1 MSNKGE
7 KRDFDKEAAAWD
19 ENPGRVKL
27 AHDVATTIRYEVP
40 LSSSMDVLDFGC
52 GTGLLTLGLQPFVR
66 SITGVDSSQGMLE
79 VLSTKVENR
88 KLPNVHA
95 RHMDL
100 DEGDVLDGRYDLIV
114 SSMTFHHIREI
125 GPLLSQFQ
133 KVCALSGHI
142 CIADLD
148 SEEGRFHGD
157 NHGVF
162 HFGFDRSALRQEM
175 NKAGFEDVRDRT
187 AATMTK
193 PISGGTVRAFTV
205 FLLAGRKKP

>member
-1 MSNKGE
+1 MSGNGE

-27 AHDVATTIRYEVP
+27 AHDVATTIRDEVP
-40 LSSSMDVLDFGC
+40 LNPRMDVLDFGC

-79 VLSTKVENR
+79 VLRAKVESR

-114 SSMTFHHIREI
+114 SSMTFHHIREV

-133 KVCALSGHI
+133 KVCAPSGHI
-142 CIADLD
+142 CIADID
-148 SEEGRFHGD
+148 PGAGRFHTD
-157 NHGVF
+157 NYGVF
-162 HFGFDRSALRQEM
+162 HFGFDRTALHQ
-175 NKAGFEDVRDRT
+175 AGFEDVRDRT

-205 FLLAGRKKP
+205 FLLTGRKKP